1 MRPAPAR
8 AEGVEVVAPAAPSA
22 PPLESDGYPRR
33 KQPVHPNRLKR
44 APPPL
49 AVRWLELDVQGSRER
64 DPDAPSGC
72 DPTRQPA
79 APSRVAR
86 ATPVGAG
93 NP

>member
-1 MRPAPAR
+1 MCYI
-8 AEGVEVVAPAAPSA
+8 E
-22 PPLESDGYPRR
+22 
-33 KQPVHPNRLKR
+33 KRLKR

-49 AVRWLELDVQGSRER
+49 AVRWLELDEQGFREH